1 MAWNRLRNGTKK
13 IAHVVYIT
21 SHNYMDT
28 CYIWWNMQRIKEKR
42 LTVVKQRYQLF
53 PSRDTDDQWILE
65 SD

>member
-1 MAWNRLRNGTKK
+1 
-13 IAHVVYIT
+13 
-21 SHNYMDT
+21 MDT
-28 CYIWWNMQRIKEKR
+28 CYNLWNMQRIKEKR